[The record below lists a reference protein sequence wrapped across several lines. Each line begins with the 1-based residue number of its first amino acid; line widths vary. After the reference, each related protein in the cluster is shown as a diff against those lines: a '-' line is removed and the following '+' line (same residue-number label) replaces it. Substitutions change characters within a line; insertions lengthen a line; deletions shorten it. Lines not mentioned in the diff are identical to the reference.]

1 MKRATRNGVIGVAA
15 ASGAM
20 AMAMPVSAAF
30 AAGGA
35 SADGAAVGSPGVL
48 SGNTVQAPI
57 SVPLNACGNSVDVVG
72 LLNPAFGN
80 TCANTGSDNGGGVVS
95 HGGSGGRAGGS
106 GTGGSHAGG
115 TRAGDVGGGATAHSV
130 TQGSPG
136 VLSGN
141 GAQLPVDIPVNA
153 CGNSVDVVGAL
164 NPAFGNHCENHSE
177 APTPP
182 PVAPPT
188 PPKHQPPAPPKHQP
202 PAPPKHQPPAPPKTV
217 PHTPE
222 APPSLAHTGS
232 DHAAPALAG
241 GVAFIVAGAALYR
254 RFRPSSLV

>member
-35 SADGAAVGSPGVL
+35 TADGAAVGSPGVL
-48 SGNTVQAPI
+48 SGNTVQAPV

-80 TCANTGSDNGGGVVS
+80 ACANTGSDNGGGAVS
-95 HGGSGGRAGGS
+95 DAGSGSKAGGS
-106 GTGGSHAGG
+106 GTGGSRAGG
-115 TRAGDVGGGATAHSV
+115 TRAGDVGGGGATAHSV

-141 GAQLPVDIPVNA
+141 GVQAPVDVPVNA

-188 PPKHQPPAPPKHQP
+188 PPRHQPPAPPKHE
-202 PAPPKHQPPAPPKTV
+202 PPAPPKTV
-217 PHTPE
+217 VPPTHET
-222 APPSLAHTGS
+222 PPSLAHTGA
-232 DHAAPALAG
+232 DFAAPALAG
-241 GVAFIVAGAALYR
+241 SAAFLVAGAALYR
-254 RFRPSSLV
+254 RFRPDSLR

>member
-35 SADGAAVGSPGVL
+35 TADGAAVGSPGVL
-48 SGNTVQAPI
+48 SGNTVQAPV
-57 SVPLNACGNSVDVVG
+57 SVPLNVCGNSVDVVG

-80 TCANTGSDNGGGVVS
+80 SCANTGSDNVGAVS
-95 HGGSGGRAGGS
+95 HGGSGSKAGGS
-106 GTGGSHAGG
+106 GTGGSKAGG
-115 TRAGDVGGGATAHSV
+115 TRAGNVGGGGATAHSV

-141 GAQLPVDIPVNA
+141 GLQLPVDIPVNA

-164 NPAFGNHCENHSE
+164 NPAFGNNCENHSE

-182 PVAPPT
+182 PV
-188 PPKHQPPAPPKHQP
+188 APPKHQP

-217 PHTPE
+217 VPPTHET
-222 APPSLAHTGS
+222 PPSLAHTGA
-232 DHAAPALAG
+232 DFAAPALAG
-241 GVAFIVAGAALYR
+241 SAAFLVAGAALYR
-254 RFRPSSLV
+254 RNRPGSRV

>member
-35 SADGAAVGSPGVL
+35 TADGAAVGSPGVL
-48 SGNTVQAPI
+48 SGNTVQAPV

-80 TCANTGSDNGGGVVS
+80 ACANTGSDNGGGAVS
-95 HGGSGGRAGGS
+95 NGGSGS
-106 GTGGSHAGG
+106 KTGGSSTAGSKAGG
-115 TRAGDVGGGATAHSV
+115 TRAGGVAGGGATAHSV
-130 TQGSPG
+130 TEGSPG

-141 GAQLPVDIPVNA
+141 GIQLPVDLPVNA
-153 CGNSVDVVGAL
+153 CGNSVDAVGAL

-182 PVAPPT
+182 PVAPP
-188 PPKHQPPAPPKHQP
+188 KHQP

-217 PHTPE
+217 VPPAHVTPPTHVT
-222 APPSLAHTGS
+222 PPSLAHTGA
-232 DHAAPALAG
+232 DFAAPALAG
-241 GVAFIVAGAALYR
+241 SAAFLVAGAALYR
-254 RFRPSSLV
+254 RYRPGSMV

>member
-15 ASGAM
+15 ATGAM

-48 SGNTVQAPI
+48 SGNTVQAPV
-57 SVPLNACGNSVDVVG
+57 SVPVNACGNSVDVVG

-80 TCANTGSDNGGGVVS
+80 SCANTGSDTGAGSGAR
-95 HGGSGGRAGGS
+95 GGSGHGGGSAHSGGS
-106 GTGGSHAGG
+106 GRDAGVG
-115 TRAGDVGGGATAHSV
+115 NAGVGNVGGGATAHSV
-130 TQGSPG
+130 TEGSPG

-141 GAQLPVDIPVNA
+141 GIQLPVDIPVNA

-164 NPAFGNHCENHSE
+164 NPAFGNDCENHAE
-177 APTPP
+177 TPTPP
-182 PVAPPT
+182 PVAPPE
-188 PPKHQPPAPPKHQP
+188 HQP

-217 PHTPE
+217 PHTPV

-232 DHAAPALAG
+232 DYAAPALAG
-241 GVAFIVAGAALYR
+241 SAAFIVAGAALYR
-254 RFRPSSLV
+254 RSRPGSLV

>member
-1 MKRATRNGVIGVAA
+1 MIGVAA

-35 SADGAAVGSPGVL
+35 TADGAAVGSPGVL
-48 SGNTVQAPI
+48 SGNTVQAPV

-80 TCANTGSDNGGGVVS
+80 SCANTGSDSGGAVS
-95 HGGSGGRAGGS
+95 NGGSGSNAGGS
-106 GTGGSHAGG
+106 STGGSQTGNVG
-115 TRAGDVGGGATAHSV
+115 GGGATAHSV

-141 GAQLPVDIPVNA
+141 DIQVPVDIPVNA

-164 NPAFGNHCENHSE
+164 NPAFGNHCGNHSE
-177 APTPP
+177 APT
-182 PVAPPT
+182 APPM
-188 PPKHQPPAPPKHQP
+188 APPKHQP
-202 PAPPKHQPPAPPKTV
+202 PAPPKHQPPAPPKYQPPAPPNHRPPAPPKTV
-217 PHTPE
+217 VPPTHET
-222 APPSLAHTGS
+222 PPSLAHTGA
-232 DHAAPALAG
+232 DFAAPALAG
-241 GVAFIVAGAALYR
+241 SAAFLVAGAALYR
-254 RFRPSSLV
+254 RHRPGSMV

>member
-48 SGNTVQAPI
+48 SGNTVQAPV

-80 TCANTGSDNGGGVVS
+80 ACANTGSDNGGGAVS
-95 HGGSGGRAGGS
+95 NGGSGSKAGGS
-106 GTGGSHAGG
+106 STGGSKSGG
-115 TRAGDVGGGATAHSV
+115 GRAVGGNGGGGATAHSV

-141 GAQLPVDIPVNA
+141 GLQLPVDIPVNA

-202 PAPPKHQPPAPPKTV
+202 PAPPKTVVPPT
-217 PHTPE
+217 HET
-222 APPSLAHTGS
+222 PPSLAHTGS
-232 DHAAPALAG
+232 DLAAPALAG
-241 GVAFIVAGAALYR
+241 SAAFIVAGAALYR
-254 RFRPSSLV
+254 RFRPGSPR